1 MHSKLQIA
9 ANQPGL
15 PGTHLSAHSRRPAHD
30 CPDHDR
36 DAAAPRKGSAVMP
49 KRVLQGTVVSDKND
63 KTVVVLVERRFTHP
77 VLKKTVRLSKRY
89 HAHDETNAV
98 KVGDRVQIQECRP
111 VSKLKKWEVV
121 RETA

>member
-1 MHSKLQIA
+1 
-9 ANQPGL
+9 
-15 PGTHLSAHSRRPAHD
+15 
-30 CPDHDR
+30 
-36 DAAAPRKGSAVMP
+36 MP

-89 HAHDETNAV
+89 HAHDESNEV

-111 VSKLKKWEVV
+111 ISKLKKWEVV
-121 RETA
+121 REQA